1 MPTPADFL
9 EATKYFGIA
18 TLTMAGITIL
28 AFVLG
33 WGFRFRL
40 VGITSFMGVLTGGL
54 LGLSFEPFT
63 QNVVPGAIPYKTV
76 YDSGAAQIVI
86 KVPSA
91 ITPTEL
97 EATLQQAASNLLKPS
112 RLGIYGTTPNIR
124 ARSIVHEA
132 GGVSKLVYLGKAQP
146 IKGAETDN
154 NLSVELYDEA
164 FKSLSSSTSQ
174 DLTDNH
180 NA

>member
-18 TLTMAGITIL
+18 TLTLAGITLL

-40 VGITSFMGVLTGGL
+40 VGITSFMGVLTGGMF
-54 LGLSFEPFT
+54 GLSFEPFT
-63 QNVVPGAIPYKTV
+63 QTVVPGAVTYNTV

-86 KVPSA
+86 KVPDT

-112 RLGIYGTTPNIR
+112 RLGGVGASAPTIR
-124 ARSIVHEA
+124 ARSIVHEPN
-132 GGVSKLVYLGKAQP
+132 GVSKLVYLGQVQP
-146 IKGAETDN
+146 ERSPGTD
-154 NLSVELYDEA
+154 
-164 FKSLSSSTSQ
+164 KSLSVQIFDDAFKTLSATTAPTL
-174 DLTDNH
+174 DDN
-180 NA
+180 A

>member
-1 MPTPADFL
+1 MPTPAEFL
-9 EATKYFGIA
+9 VATKYCGIA
-18 TLTMAGITIL
+18 TLTMAGITLL
-28 AFVLG
+28 AFLLG

-63 QNVVPGAIPYKTV
+63 RTAVPGAIPFNTV

-86 KVPSA
+86 KVPDT

-112 RLGIYGTTPNIR
+112 RLGSLGNTPTIR
-124 ARSIVHEA
+124 ARTIRHEP
-132 GGVSKLVYLGKAQP
+132 GGISNLVYLGQIQPVAQP
-146 IKGAETDN
+146 DAEIPFSIQ
-154 NLSVELYDEA
+154 LDEA
-164 FKSLSSSTSQ
+164 AFQALPSIAE
-174 DLTDNH
+174 DNT
-180 NA
+180 

>member
-1 MPTPADFL
+1 MPTPTEFL
-9 EATKYFGIA
+9 EATKYMGIA
-18 TLTMAGITIL
+18 TLTMAGITLL
-28 AFVLG
+28 AFGLG

-63 QNVVPGAIPYKTV
+63 PTVVPGSVPYKTV

-86 KVPSA
+86 KVSDT

-97 EATLQQAASNLLKPS
+97 EATLQQAAANLLKPS
-112 RLGIYGTTPNIR
+112 RLGVMGVAPTIR
-124 ARSIVHEA
+124 ARTIVHEA
-132 GGVSKLVYLGKAQP
+132 GGVSNLVYLGQVQP
-146 IKGAETDN
+146 IRESNADPGLDIEIFAD
-154 NLSVELYDEA
+154 A
-164 FKSLSSSTSQ
+164 FDTLTVSTAS
-174 DLTDNH
+174 LTDD